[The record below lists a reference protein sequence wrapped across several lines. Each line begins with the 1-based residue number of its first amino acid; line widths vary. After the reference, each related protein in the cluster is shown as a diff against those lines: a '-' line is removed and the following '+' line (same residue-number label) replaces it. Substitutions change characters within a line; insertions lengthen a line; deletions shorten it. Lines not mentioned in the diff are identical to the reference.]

1 VRRITFIVIALVL
14 LGGVLAALAFGSG
27 NDNAYR
33 VRAIFKNASFVIP
46 GEDVKIAGVRVGKIE
61 ALDLTPDNK
70 AAVVLDISDSNY
82 QDFRT
87 DAFCMVR
94 PQSLIGEKFI
104 ECQPTQPR
112 APGTPPAPL
121 LPKIRRGP
129 GKGQHLLP
137 STNTA
142 KAIDID
148 LLNNI
153 MRLPLRQRFTII
165 INELG
170 TGLAGN
176 GAGLNAALKQS
187 NPAFKA
193 FDQVLEI
200 LAQQNRTLAALAV
213 NGDTVLAPLARD
225 RAQIQGFINASAK
238 TATATAEKSIALQA
252 NIKLFPPFLR
262 QLTPTMNEL
271 GTLSDQ
277 FTPVVSD
284 LARSADSLNTFVTG
298 APAFTSAGT
307 TAFKSL
313 GDTADIAG
321 PALQASLPLVQSLGT
336 LSKTAVPLTQNLSA
350 FLTSLKTQGGINRL
364 MDFVFYGS
372 GGINGYDQYGHYLR
386 ARLVLT
392 TCQTFVVVNQL
403 GCTANFNKDLGSS
416 TTSPSATTAAAGTQ
430 AVSSRSA
437 ATGSPAPTTSTAAAP
452 SAIRLPATILPGD
465 SGVKPG
471 AGAAPTTTSS
481 TSKKAPDARSVQSL
495 LDYLLGE

>member
-1 VRRITFIVIALVL
+1 MRRITFIVIAVVL
-14 LGGVLAALAFGSG
+14 AGGVLAALAFGSG
-27 NDNAYR
+27 NNNAYR

-46 GEDVKIAGVRVGKIE
+46 GEDVKIAGVKVGKIDS
-61 ALDLTPDNK
+61 LSLTPNNQ
-70 AAVVLDISDSNY
+70 AAVVLDITDSNY
-82 QDFRT
+82 HDFRT

-112 APGTPPAPL
+112 APGTPPPPL
-121 LPKIRRGP
+121 LPKIRNGP
-129 GKGQHLLP
+129 GKGQYLLP
-137 STNTA
+137 SSNTA

-148 LLNNI
+148 LINNI
-153 MRLPLRQRFTII
+153 MRLPLRERFTII

-176 GAGLNAALKQS
+176 GAALNAALKQS

-193 FDQVLEI
+193 FDQVLAI

-213 NGDTVLAPLARD
+213 NGDTVLAPLARS
-225 RAQIQGFINASAK
+225 RRQIQGFINASAK
-238 TATATAEKSIALQA
+238 TATATAEKSVALQA

-271 GTLSDQ
+271 GNLSDQ

-284 LARSADSLNTFVTG
+284 LSRSADSINTFVTG

-350 FLTSLKTQGGINRL
+350 FLTSLKSQGGINRL

-392 TCQTFVVVNQL
+392 TCQTYVTVNQL

-416 TTSPSATTAAAGTQ
+416 TTSPSTGGTAASAQ
-430 AVSSRSA
+430 AVSSKASGSS
-437 ATGSPAPTTSTAAAP
+437 TGSSSATPAAIKLPT
-452 SAIRLPATILPGD
+452 TILPGD
-465 SGVKPG
+465 TGVKPG
-471 AGAAPTTTSS
+471 AGAAPTTSS

>member
-1 VRRITFIVIALVL
+1 
-14 LGGVLAALAFGSG
+14 
-27 NDNAYR
+27 
-33 VRAIFKNASFVIP
+33 
-46 GEDVKIAGVRVGKIE
+46 
-61 ALDLTPDNK
+61 
-70 AAVVLDISDSNY
+70 
-82 QDFRT
+82 
-87 DAFCMVR
+87 MVR

-112 APGTPPAPL
+112 APGTPPPPL
-121 LPKIRRGP
+121 LPKIKRGP
-129 GKGQHLLP
+129 GTGQHLLP

-148 LLNNI
+148 LINNI
-153 MRLPLRQRFTII
+153 MRLPLRERFTII

-176 GAGLNAALKQS
+176 GAALNAALKQS

-193 FDQVLEI
+193 FDQVLAI
-200 LAQQNRTLAALAV
+200 LAQQNRTLAALAD

-225 RAQIQGFINASAK
+225 RRQIQGFINASAK
-238 TATATAEKSIALQA
+238 TATATAEKSAALQA

-262 QLTPTMNEL
+262 ELTPTMNAL
-271 GTLSDQ
+271 GNFSEQ
-277 FTPVVSD
+277 FTPVVAD

-298 APAFTSAGT
+298 TPAFTSAGT
-307 TAFKSL
+307 TALKSL
-313 GDTADIAG
+313 GDTADIGG

-364 MDFVFYGS
+364 MDFVFYGA
-372 GGINGYDQYGHYLR
+372 GGINGYDTYGHYLR

-392 TCQTFVVVNQL
+392 TCQTYVTVNQL

-416 TTSPSATTAAAGTQ
+416 TTSPSAPAAGSAASTQ
-430 AVSSRSA
+430 AVSSKTSSA
-437 ATGSPAPTTSTAAAP
+437 SAGSTATATP
-452 SAIRLPATILPGD
+452 SAIKLPATILPGD
-465 SGVKPG
+465 TGVKRG
-471 AGAAPTTTSS
+471 AGAAPQTSS
-481 TSKKAPDARSVQSL
+481 PATPKKAPDARSVQSL

>member
-1 VRRITFIVIALVL
+1 MKRIAAILVL
-14 LGGVLAALAFGSG
+14 VLAGAVLVVFATGSG
-27 NDNAYR
+27 NDGSYR

-61 ALDLTPDNK
+61 TLDLTPDNK
-70 AAVVLDISDSNY
+70 AAVVLAIDDPNY
-82 QDFRT
+82 HDFRT
-87 DAFCMVR
+87 DAFCIVR

-112 APGTPPAPL
+112 APGTAPAPL
-121 LPKIRRGP
+121 LPKIKNGP
-129 GKGQHLLP
+129 GKGQYLLP

-153 MRLPLRQRFTII
+153 MRLPLRERFTII

-176 GAGLNAALKQS
+176 GAALNAALKQS

-193 FDQVLEI
+193 FDQVLAI
-200 LAQQNRTLAALAV
+200 LAQQNRTLASLAV
-213 NGDTVLAPLARD
+213 NGDTVLAPLARS
-225 RAQIQGFINASAK
+225 RKQIQGFINASAK

-271 GTLSDQ
+271 GNLSDQ

-284 LARSADSLNTFVTG
+284 LSRSADSINTFVTG

-313 GDTADIAG
+313 GDTADIGG

-364 MDFVFYGS
+364 MDFVFYGA

-392 TCQTFVVVNQL
+392 TCQTYVLVNQL

-416 TTSPSATTAAAGTQ
+416 TTSPSAGTAAASAQ
-430 AVSSRSA
+430 AVSSKSTGSSAQAGSTTA
-437 ATGSPAPTTSTAAAP
+437 ATPAAIKLPT
-452 SAIRLPATILPGD
+452 TILPGD

-471 AGAAPTTTSS
+471 AGAAPTTSS
-481 TSKKAPDARSVQSL
+481 TPKRAPDARSVQSL